1 MKIILVLILASL
13 PLIGAAQIGIQ
24 LSFDKEA
31 KEAMLLLLNTS
42 NDIYRL
48 SPKSIDQYEPGPG
61 WHTTC
66 PICTIKMIK

>member
-48 SPKSIDQYEPGPG
+48 SPKSINTSLELVVFIPFY
-61 WHTTC
+61 
-66 PICTIKMIK
+66 IVIKMIK

>member
-31 KEAMLLLLNTS
+31 KEAMLLL
-42 NDIYRL
+42 IYIGYH
-48 SPKSIDQYEPGPG
+48 PNQ
-61 WHTTC
+61 
-66 PICTIKMIK
+66 